1 MPVVIKMERERQC
14 TVGCTVKVTIPLC
27 SVSVVQ
33 SINVS
38 FYVCSQRGDIRQQQ
52 QEQQKGN
59 EGGKWICIILT
70 EKQDI
75 R

>member
-1 MPVVIKMERERQC
+1 MERERHC
-14 TVGCTVKVTIPLC
+14 TVGCTVKVTIPLR

-38 FYVCSQRGDIRQQQ
+38 FYVCSQRGDIRQQ
-52 QEQQKGN
+52 EQQQGN

-75 R
+75 Q